1 MTYFPTDRRSLL
13 KGGATLLAA
22 AATMSAEDLL
32 GYAKAWA
39 QTSPWKPEPG
49 AKVNMM
55 RWKRFVE
62 AEDVAFM
69 KIVDAFQKANNVTIN
84 ISNESYDDVQPK
96 ASVAAN
102 TGQGLDMVWG
112 LYTLPFLFSNK
123 CVDMTDVADYLGKKC
138 GGWTDSGKAYGM
150 LDGKWIG
157 IPVAATGGL
166 INYRISAAEKAGF
179 KQFPKDLAGMAE
191 FFKAMNKNGTPGGM
205 ALGHASGDAN
215 GWVHWALWA
224 HGGNLIDKDNKVVI
238 NSPETAKALEAEA
251 REAILKTADEAIFAR
266 RNFAVERERAIRES
280 ELDTE
285 IAVEQKKRA
294 IRETQMDAEASVAA
308 KTNEL
313 REAGMVADIGLEARR
328 KDFVALNAA
337 NTRTLADAEAYR
349 VGALMKIF
357 EGVDTRVIQAL
368 AATGMQPGQL
378 IAQAFSGLAEKA
390 EKIGQL
396 NVSPELLNS
405 LMQKPAEAARV
416 RQ

>member
-1 MTYFPTDRRSLL
+1 MFGIRFIKAQPTTYLL
-13 KGGATLLAA
+13 KYRAGAVVEEGAGLSTFYYGPAASLVAIPIGSRDAAFIFQQIARDFQTLTIQGQVTYRIGEPKKAA
-22 AATMSAEDLL
+22 AMLNFTLKRDGKTYESDDPEELPQRVL
-32 GYAKAWA
+32 GAVEVLA
-39 QTSPWKPEPG
+39 QQAVK
-49 AKVNMM
+49 
-55 RWKRFVE
+55 
-62 AEDVAFM
+62 
-69 KIVDAFQKANNVTIN
+69 
-84 ISNESYDDVQPK
+84 
-96 ASVAAN
+96 
-102 TGQGLDMVWG
+102 
-112 LYTLPFLFSNK
+112 
-123 CVDMTDVADYLGKKC
+123 DMTLKEALRASDRIAE
-138 GGWTDSGKAYGM
+138 A
-150 LDGKWIG
+150 I
-157 IPVAATGGL
+157 ATGL
-166 INYRISAAEKAGF
+166 QRRADI
-179 KQFPKDLAGMAE
+179 D
-191 FFKAMNKNGTPGGM
+191 
-205 ALGHASGDAN
+205 ALGLEILGVAVRA
-215 GWVHWALWA
+215 V
-224 HGGNLIDKDNKVVI
+224 KPT
-238 NSPETAKALEAEA
+238 PETAKALEAEA

>member
-1 MTYFPTDRRSLL
+1 MFGIRFIKAQPTTYLL
-13 KGGATLLAA
+13 KYRAGAVVEEGAGLSTFYYGPAASLVAIPIGSRDAAFIFQQIARDFQTLTIQGQVTYRIGEPKKAA
-22 AATMSAEDLL
+22 AMLNFTLKRDGKTYESDDPEELPQRVL
-32 GYAKAWA
+32 GAVEVLA
-39 QTSPWKPEPG
+39 QQAVK
-49 AKVNMM
+49 
-55 RWKRFVE
+55 
-62 AEDVAFM
+62 
-69 KIVDAFQKANNVTIN
+69 
-84 ISNESYDDVQPK
+84 
-96 ASVAAN
+96 
-102 TGQGLDMVWG
+102 
-112 LYTLPFLFSNK
+112 
-123 CVDMTDVADYLGKKC
+123 DMTLKEALRASDRIAE
-138 GGWTDSGKAYGM
+138 A
-150 LDGKWIG
+150 I
-157 IPVAATGGL
+157 ATGL
-166 INYRISAAEKAGF
+166 QRRADI
-179 KQFPKDLAGMAE
+179 D
-191 FFKAMNKNGTPGGM
+191 
-205 ALGHASGDAN
+205 ALGLEILGVAVRA
-215 GWVHWALWA
+215 V
-224 HGGNLIDKDNKVVI
+224 KPT
-238 NSPETAKALEAEA
+238 PETAKALEAEA

-266 RNFAVERERAIRES
+266 RNFAVERERAIRER

-285 IAVEQKKRA
+285 IAVEQKKRS